1 MYNSRYVPP
10 NSNRRTYPQP
20 TNQKP
25 GERSMQTGPPLSQ
38 SYQQSVDDPDYTF
51 NINSNDQYDM
61 PPQPHNNGYANQQI
75 DNRGLNH
82 PQPHHNGHSTQQIDN
97 RGLNHPQPHHNG
109 HSNQQIDNRGL
120 NHPQPVQKRV
130 QIIDHNRQTPSTD
143 YIPGRDSRNSY
154 NNNYTPDLNQTQPK
168 PKLRHDH
175 MDDNKSDSTFPSV
188 QRPNNFK
195 IHEYLY
201 GLSAPDPGLY

>member
-61 PPQPHNNGYANQQI
+61 PTQPHNNGYAN
-75 DNRGLNH
+75 
-82 PQPHHNGHSTQQIDN
+82 QQIDN

-143 YIPGRDSRNSY
+143 YIPARDSRNSY

>member
-10 NSNRRTYPQP
+10 NATRRSFPQP

-25 GERSMQTGPPLSQ
+25 GPHQQ
-38 SYQQSVDDPDYTF
+38 SYQQLNDDNYDFTF
-51 NINSNDQYDM
+51 NANSNDPYDM
-61 PPQPHNNGYANQQI
+61 SITPRQN

-82 PQPHHNGHSTQQIDN
+82 PQPTT
-97 RGLNHPQPHHNG
+97 
-109 HSNQQIDNRGL
+109 
-120 NHPQPVQKRV
+120 QKRV

-143 YIPGRDSRNSY
+143 HLSGRDSHNSY
-154 NNNYTPDLNQTQPK
+154 QNYTPEIHQTQQK
-168 PKLRHDH
+168 PKSRHDYI
-175 MDDNKSDSTFPSV
+175 DDNKSDGTFPSV

-201 GLSAPDPGLY
+201 GLSAPDPGLCLI